1 MSPSIGLSHL
11 EAALNNLYCWPVAYV
26 THLYS
31 LSLLLPFGFCWV
43 KPVFLWEL
51 YHYTIGSQSVWG
63 TMTYRH
69 ASLPQ
74 LQYMVGECLVGH
86 TLISDY
92 KLLSTTIK
100 KFQAIPVLPM
110 DYGNGRPSWKLWTS
124 SSRRSNSQLLA
135 ARSWHCGCH
144 KNRRV
149 LWRHRRWRE
158 VPWLHRILR
167 SGGLKWGETQRHGDN
182 RNTTKE
188 EDGIWPETIV
198 YPAICNLLIYI
209 IYIYI
214 IARTLKRSR
223 FQQVTDQPL
232 PTFRDYA
239 SFAWTPFVNGLG
251 DLLPTVTVHSRH
263 SHWQI
268 EWFYYTFYYKVI
280 FMGICGN
287 LCEMGRR
294 IWIWMAH
301 LHCVS

>member
-51 YHYTIGSQSVWG
+51 YHDTIGSQSVWG

-124 SSRRSNSQLLA
+124 SSRRSNSQPLA

-198 YPAICNLLIYI
+198 YPAICNLYIY
-209 IYIYI
+209 YIYI
-214 IARTLKRSR
+214 SLPEPWSVQGFNKSPINLFQPSGIMPALPGPLLSTVLGISCQQSQYIADIAIGKLNDSTTHSTTKWSSW
-223 FQQVTDQPL
+223 
-232 PTFRDYA
+232 A
-239 SFAWTPFVNGLG
+239 SV
-251 DLLPTVTVHSRH
+251 
-263 SHWQI
+263 
-268 EWFYYTFYYKVI
+268 
-280 FMGICGN
+280 GICVKWEDASESEWPI
-287 LCEMGRR
+287 C
-294 IWIWMAH
+294 IA
-301 LHCVS
+301 